1 MEQISGYLERITYY
15 NEENGF
21 MVARLQEKGRRE
33 LTTVVGNLASVNPG
47 ESLRLWGKWVNN
59 SKYGR
64 QFQVEKYETT
74 VPATVNGI
82 KKYLGSGLIKGIGP
96 VMAGRIVRVFGL
108 KTLEI
113 IEESPEKLAR
123 VEGIGDKRIAMIT
136 KAWEEQKEIRDIM
149 LFLQGHG
156 ISAGYA
162 AKIFKRYG
170 NNSIDIVTQN
180 PYRLAADIYGIG
192 FITADNIA
200 RNLGFDLQS
209 PLRVAEGI
217 IYVLS
222 QLTGEGHVY
231 YPYEQLL
238 EKAAE
243 MLRVAGDAVEQALA
257 GLQESR
263 RLVVE
268 EVNGGRSVYLA
279 PFYTA
284 ETSVARR
291 LHQLNATPLA
301 TRAIDPEKA
310 IAWVEQKLRAK
321 LAEKQREA
329 VTLAAHSK
337 VLIITGGPGTGK
349 TTITRAIMHIFA
361 ALDLKILLAAPTG
374 RAAKR
379 MQEATGWESRTI
391 HRLLEYSPGGGGF
404 QRNRDNPLGADVI
417 IIDEA
422 SMIDIILMHHLL
434 SAVPEQ
440 AALVLVGDVN
450 QLPSVGP
457 GNVLKDIIE
466 TARFPVVTLTE
477 IFRQAK
483 HSKIVT
489 GAHRINQG
497 QLPNLNNPPRGELTD
512 FYFIP
517 KDDPDQAL
525 DIILHLCHT
534 HIPRRFGLHPVR
546 DIQVLTPMHRGAL
559 GVANLN
565 DRLQELL
572 NPGKDA
578 ITRGYKTFKVRD
590 KVMQIAN
597 NYQKEVYNGDLG
609 TVLQIDR
616 EEQQITVDF
625 EGRPVVYEFSELD
638 ELVTAYAVSIHK
650 SQGSE
655 YPAVVIPLTMQHYM
669 LLQRNLIYT
678 GITRGKKLVILVG
691 SKKALIIAV
700 KNNKTLHR
708 YTGLKER
715 LLLI

>member
-1 MEQISGYLERITYY
+1 MEQISGYLEKITYY

-21 MVARLQEKGRRE
+21 MVGRLQEKGLPE

-47 ESLRLWGKWVNN
+47 ESLRLWGKWVCHAQ
-59 SKYGR
+59 YGR
-64 QFQVEKYETT
+64 QFQVEKYEIT
-74 VPATVNGI
+74 VPATVNAI

-108 KTLEI
+108 ETLDVIEKT
-113 IEESPEKLAR
+113 PEKLAR

-136 KAWEEQKEIRDIM
+136 RAWEEQKEIRDIM

-156 ISAGYA
+156 ISAGFA

-170 NNSIDIVTQN
+170 NNSIQVVTEN
-180 PYRLAADIYGIG
+180 PYRLAADIFGIG
-192 FITADNIA
+192 FITADKIA
-200 RNLGFDLQS
+200 QGLGFDQQS

-217 IYVLS
+217 IYILGRC
-222 QLTGEGHVY
+222 TGEGHVY
-231 YPYEQLL
+231 YPYILL
-238 EKAAE
+238 QEKAAQ
-243 MLRVAGDAVEQALA
+243 MLQVDQELVARALVELQA
-257 GLQESR
+257 SR

-268 EVNGGRSVYLA
+268 EVNGEQAVYLA

-291 LHQLNATPLA
+291 LHRLNEAPLA
-301 TRAIDPEKA
+301 MRPIDAGKA
-310 IAWVEQKLRAK
+310 INWVEQKLNAQLAK
-321 LAEKQREA
+321 KQREA
-329 VTLAAHSK
+329 ITLAAHSK
-337 VLIITGGPGTGK
+337 VMVITGGPGTGK
-349 TTITRAIMHIFA
+349 TTITRAIIRIFA

-379 MQEATGWESRTI
+379 MQEATGWESCTI
-391 HRLLEYSPGGGGF
+391 HRLLEFSPGGAGF
-404 QRNRDNPLGADVI
+404 QRNRDNPLAADVI

-434 SAVPEQ
+434 SAIPEM
-440 AALVLVGDVN
+440 ATLILVGDVN

-457 GNVLKDIIE
+457 GNVLKDIID
-466 TARFPVVTLTE
+466 TNRLPVVTLTE

-483 HSKIVT
+483 HSKIIT

-497 QLPNLNNPPRGELTD
+497 LLPDLENPPREQLTD

-517 KDDPDQAL
+517 KENPDQAL
-525 DIILHLCHT
+525 EIILHLCHT
-534 HIPRRFGLHPVR
+534 HIPRRFGLDPVR
-546 DIQVLTPMHRGAL
+546 DIQVLTPMHRGTL

-572 NPGKDA
+572 NPGTDA

-590 KVMQIAN
+590 KVMQITN

-609 TVLQIDR
+609 TILRIDR
-616 EEQQITVDF
+616 EEQQIKVDF
-625 EGRPVVYEFSELD
+625 DGRPVVYEFSELD
-638 ELVTAYAVSIHK
+638 ELVTAYAISIHK

-678 GITRGKKLVILVG
+678 GMTRGKKLVILVG
-691 SKKALIIAV
+691 SKKALLIAV
-700 KNNKTLHR
+700 KNNKTRQR

-715 LLLI
+715 LLLL